1 MREIL
6 FKAKRIDNDEWI
18 ESMTIANGTIKR
30 KRDWLFMQIGDD
42 VWKQVNPKTVCQF
55 TGLLDKDGNK
65 IFEGDK
71 ITYCDFRGD
80 YTRKSSIH
88 DGVIDGWL
96 GIIEWSNNNGWGLNK
111 INDHNK
117 EMLKAKDSEK
127 FDRQAPYV
135 FYNSNINRVN
145 PKIIGNIHD

>member
-65 IFEGDK
+65 IFEGFHEK
-71 ITYCDFRGD
+71 RFNAL
-80 YTRKSSIH
+80 K
-88 DGVIDGWL
+88 L
-96 GIIEWSNNNGWGLNK
+96 IEKVLN
-111 INDHNK
+111 
-117 EMLKAKDSEK
+117 
-127 FDRQAPYV
+127 
-135 FYNSNINRVN
+135 
-145 PKIIGNIHD
+145 